1 MNKYKTISHT
11 MKIYHSDPA
20 MQLALR
26 QVAITKYKDGELLG
40 SKEDFLENIEAVY
53 ISVDKNYD
61 KILEVLFAF
70 CEKNVR
76 YLRKH
81 NLIEQKVNEEIILK
95 AKKRTCRE
103 LGILKPNMSE
113 KYKKKYLQN
122 LYKYVYW
129 EFIKSQTLEEVQL
142 KFNKI

>member
-1 MNKYKTISHT
+1 

-20 MQLALR
+20 LQLALR
-26 QVAITKYKDGELLG
+26 QLAITKYKDGELIG
-40 SKEDFLENIEAVY
+40 SKEDYLENIEAVY
-53 ISVDKNYD
+53 ISVNKNYD

-81 NLIEQKVNEEIILK
+81 NLIEQKVSEEIILR

-103 LGILKPNMSE
+103 MGISKPDASE
-113 KYKKKYLQN
+113 KYKNKYLQN
-122 LYKYVYW
+122 LYKLVYW
-129 EFIKSQTLEEVQL
+129 EFIKTHTIEEVKV
-142 KFNKI
+142 KFKTI

>member
-1 MNKYKTISHT
+1 

-20 MQLALR
+20 LQLALR
-26 QVAITKYKDGELLG
+26 QLAITKYKDGELIG

-53 ISVDKNYD
+53 ISVNKKYD

-81 NLIEQKVNEEIILK
+81 NLIEQKVNEEVILK

-103 LGILKPNMSE
+103 LGLSKPDASE
-113 KYKKKYLQN
+113 KYQTKYLQN
-122 LYKYVYW
+122 LYKLVYW
-129 EFIKSQTLEEVQL
+129 EFIKSHTLEEIKN
-142 KFNKI
+142 KFNKL